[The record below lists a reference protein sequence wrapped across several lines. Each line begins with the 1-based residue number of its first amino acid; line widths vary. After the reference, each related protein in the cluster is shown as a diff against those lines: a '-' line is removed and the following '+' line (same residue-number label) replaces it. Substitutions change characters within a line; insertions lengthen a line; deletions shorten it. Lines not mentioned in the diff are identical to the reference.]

1 MTLAK
6 QLYVCYADGI
16 ENSNEERN
24 QSSRKKVGAP
34 LVRKLQEKS
43 VRNLRGNKKCE
54 DNYTT
59 KEEIEEILDEGTT
72 RSSSALPV
80 SGFAFESIYSSCCAI
95 TWSFLCRPPPAAA
108 KQLYMCYAEDF
119 VSNDISQA
127 TICVLRWRQW
137 H

>member
-80 SGFAFESIYSSCCAI
+80 SGFAFES
-95 TWSFLCRPPPAAA
+95 TPAA
-108 KQLYMCYAEDF
+108 
-119 VSNDISQA
+119 VP
-127 TICVLRWRQW
+127 
-137 H
+137 

>member
-1 MTLAK
+1 MLAASVSSK
-6 QLYVCYADGI
+6 TCRT
-16 ENSNEERN
+16 EERN

-80 SGFAFESIYSSCCAI
+80 SGFAFES
-95 TWSFLCRPPPAAA
+95 TPAA
-108 KQLYMCYAEDF
+108 
-119 VSNDISQA
+119 VP
-127 TICVLRWRQW
+127 
-137 H
+137 